1 MIGSVLASIYG
12 SQVGDFLQ
20 GKPVPSGT
28 SRELQQSLGLALAA
42 GKRVPGLAG
51 TAIDG
56 FMDGM
61 HAGVLV
67 AAGVALVGAV
77 IAFVWL
83 PARASYDDARGARSR
98 GDAHGRTRRGADA
111 DVIETRRGPGRP
123 RSTEADEA
131 ILVAAVELFAEVG
144 LEGLTVEEVAAR
156 AGVGKATI
164 YRRYQGKVDLV
175 IAAVRHFTEGPVEAP
190 DTGATRD
197 DLRALVDGL
206 VRLLTTT
213 PLGRV
218 LPILV
223 AARTRVP
230 ELDLAYTQIVAGKR
244 ARSAVV
250 IRRAIERGD
259 LRADA
264 DPELVADFYVSPI
277 FYRFLV
283 TNAPL
288 DDAFATAIV
297 DTTMPRVRYL
307 SSYLAMSD
315 RMAAR
320 SSSLAS
326 AATRNPAARADFVAL
341 VQAATNAAWSG

>member
-1 MIGSVLASIYG
+1 
-12 SQVGDFLQ
+12 
-20 GKPVPSGT
+20 
-28 SRELQQSLGLALAA
+28 
-42 GKRVPGLAG
+42 
-51 TAIDG
+51 
-56 FMDGM
+56 
-61 HAGVLV
+61 
-67 AAGVALVGAV
+67 
-77 IAFVWL
+77 
-83 PARASYDDARGARSR
+83 
-98 GDAHGRTRRGADA
+98 
-111 DVIETRRGPGRP
+111 VIETRRSPGRP

-190 DTGATRD
+190 DTGATRG
-197 DLRALVDGL
+197 DLRELVDGL

-230 ELDLAYTQIVAGKR
+230 ELDLAYTEIVAGKR

-277 FYRFLV
+277 FYRFLI

-288 DDAFATAIV
+288 DEAFAAAIV
-297 DTTMPRVRYL
+297 DTTL
-307 SSYLAMSD
+307 
-315 RMAAR
+315 
-320 SSSLAS
+320 
-326 AATRNPAARADFVAL
+326 RAFG
-341 VQAATNAAWSG
+341 T